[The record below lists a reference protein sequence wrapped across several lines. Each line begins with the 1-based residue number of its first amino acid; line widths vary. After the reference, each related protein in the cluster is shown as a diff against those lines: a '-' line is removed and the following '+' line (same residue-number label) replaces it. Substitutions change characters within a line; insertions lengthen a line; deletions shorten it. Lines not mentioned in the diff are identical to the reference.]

1 MWPLTAESYAVER
14 MEIMDLTT
22 IGVKVGYAVETTAG
36 TKPTAFTWLKR
47 CKAISGIE
55 LTTDK
60 IDLTALEDKIKQYAQ
75 GAADTGGDWSLTF
88 GLSDDVVTE
97 LAEMR
102 SAYETAKESG
112 KATWFDVWF
121 PGLAKSFFIIAEPGT
136 IPMPEVSVGSPAEI
150 KINCTINEYKG
161 LDTAIEPKASG
172 E

>member
-1 MWPLTAESYAVER
+1 
-14 MEIMDLTT
+14 MDLTT

-75 GAADTGGDWSLTF
+75 GAADTGGDWALTF
-88 GLSDDVVTE
+88 GMNDDVITA
-97 LAEMR
+97 LTAMR
-102 SAYETAKESG
+102 SAYETGKTAG

-121 PGLAKSFFIIAEPGT
+121 PGLEKSFFIIAEPGM
-136 IPMPEVSVGSPAEI
+136 IPMPDVSVGSAAEI
-150 KINCTINEYKG
+150 KINNTINEYKG
-161 LDTAIEPKASG
+161 LDAAVEPTEAGK
-172 E
+172 